1 MSRKQVQATKN
12 TTFHDFYDSKGRWVD
27 GSIVKHVAL
36 LLAQKADENGV
47 VSAEAMREI
56 RESFPDEEMSK
67 PEEPQALQAET
78 CPAFSNGNYPECEQA
93 FAKVEAGEDEVEASG
108 ATEEEKAKARKW
120 FHEAVKGTEK
130 AEADLRKAGTSYDQA
145 FEAMKQPGGRE
156 EVRARTFAAEFARVT
171 WTNALNALRNTEQE
185 YRKASAALDAVGLVD
200 HGEDTL
206 KSRGS
211 VLVRVPGS
219 EEGKADATDAA

>member
-12 TTFHDFYDSKGRWVD
+12 TTFHSFCDSKERWVD

-47 VSAEAMREI
+47 VSAETMREI

-67 PEEPQALQAET
+67 PEKPQALQAET

-93 FAKVEAGEDEVEASG
+93 FAKVEASG

-145 FEAMKQPGGRE
+145 IEAMKQPGERE
-156 EVRARTFAAEFARVT
+156 EVRARAFAAEFARIT
-171 WTNALNALRNTEQE
+171 WTNALNAL
-185 YRKASAALDAVGLVD
+185 
-200 HGEDTL
+200 
-206 KSRGS
+206 
-211 VLVRVPGS
+211 
-219 EEGKADATDAA
+219 

>member
-36 LLAQKADENGV
+36 LLMQKADENGV

-67 PEEPQALQAET
+67 PEKPQGLQAET

-93 FAKVEAGEDEVEASG
+93 FARVEASG

-120 FHEAVKGTEK
+120 FQEAVKGTEK

-145 FEAMKQPGGRE
+145 IEAKKQPGGRE
-156 EVRARTFAAEFARVT
+156 EVRARAFAAGFAGMT
-171 WTNALNALRNTEQE
+171 WTNALNALRDTEQK
-185 YRKASAALDAVGLVD
+185 YRKAFAALDAVGLVD

-219 EEGKADATDAA
+219 EEGKADAMDAAIKAVTR